1 MNKINYLY
9 TFFALVANT
18 AAVPALAQGAANY
31 PAKAVRFIAP
41 FPPGGS
47 TDLLARL
54 VAQKLTETWG
64 QQVLV
69 ENRGGAAGT
78 IPRGAVEGTVTLDG
92 AALPDG
98 VIRFTPTAGTT
109 GPMVEAQI
117 ANGAFSLPKTTG
129 PCVGTQ
135 RVEILSFRTTGR
147 KVVNEGIESD
157 EIVQVVPERYN
168 ATSELTVTIA
178 AGANALP
185 PFALEGSARK

>member
-1 MNKINYLY
+1 MTCSTGNGLSVVR
-9 TFFALVANT
+9 AWL
-18 AAVPALAQGAANY
+18 PA
-31 PAKAVRFIAP
+31 
-41 FPPGGS
+41 
-47 TDLLARL
+47 
-54 VAQKLTETWG
+54 
-64 QQVLV
+64 VLV
-69 ENRGGAAGT
+69 MAGLVTGGGCGGAAGT

-117 ANGAFSLPKTTG
+117 ANGAFSLPKATG

-147 KVVNEGIESD
+147 KIVNEGVESD

-168 ATSELTVTIA
+168 SASELTVTIA

-185 PFALEGSARK
+185 PFALEGRPRK